1 MSRIGLQIPNFT
13 FDAPDSEIFDKV
25 AEMAVAAEDTGSEVG
40 VEYFIFNMPLS
51 TVEHVRRAGELLA
64 DI

>member
-1 MSRIGLQIPNFT
+1 MLSQIPGRGAGGFNVGT
-13 FDAPDSEIFDKV
+13 EKEVLGQI
-25 AEMAVAAEDTGSEVG
+25 EELLEVG